1 MKGILFRVKKEAMM
15 GAGKA
20 RLEKNDDMVGR
31 WKYTDIVLGPK
42 LPIIDV
48 CFLLNCPK
56 FASLGRYNACPWID
70 NIVIRTIVPVRKFC
84 QPVQKTY
91 TSIRCVSC
99 ILSPTLCAIPM
110 TLKNCWC
117 IYYSYNYCNLSF
129 FKLSIWL

>member
-1 MKGILFRVKKEAMM
+1 MILFRVKKEAMM
-15 GAGKA
+15 GAGKLDFKRMMIWLVA
-20 RLEKNDDMVGR
+20 EN
-31 WKYTDIVLGPK
+31 T
-42 LPIIDV
+42 PISSWDLNYVIPLIYV

-70 NIVIRTIVPVRKFC
+70 NIVIRTIVPVRTFC